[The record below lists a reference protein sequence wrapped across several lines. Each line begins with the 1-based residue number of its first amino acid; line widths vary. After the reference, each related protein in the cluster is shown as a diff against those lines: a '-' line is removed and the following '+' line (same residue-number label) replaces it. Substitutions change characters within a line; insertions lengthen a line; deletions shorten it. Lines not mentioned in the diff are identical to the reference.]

1 MSGQP
6 AKGPVAGD
14 PDRGDDVRA
23 MFGRIAP
30 TYDRANRVMSMG
42 IDTLW
47 RKRAIAALGDRVQ
60 GPCLDLCAGTM
71 DLTLALLDA
80 GSEHVTALDF
90 AAPMLE
96 VGKTRL
102 PDNAPVTVV
111 VGDAQDLPLEPGF
124 TGGLCGFGLRNV
136 PDNRLAL
143 EELFRV
149 LVPGGRFAVLEFFNP
164 TTTVA
169 KAFHGVVCNVM
180 VPTVGGLISGETAA
194 YKYLSDSMTTYLS
207 RAEFEAIATDVGFT
221 VRQGM
226 ELVPPIAGLVVL
238 ERP

>member
-1 MSGQP
+1 
-6 AKGPVAGD
+6 
-14 PDRGDDVRA
+14 

-30 TYDRANRVMSMG
+30 SYDRANRVMSMG

-47 RKRAIAALGDRVQ
+47 RKRAIAALGDQVK
-60 GPCLDLCAGTM
+60 GPCLDLCAGTL

-90 AAPMLE
+90 SAPMLE

-102 PDNAPVTVV
+102 PENAPVTVV

-149 LVPGGRFAVLEFFNP
+149 LVPGGRFAVVEFFTP
-164 TTTVA
+164 TTVVA
-169 KAFHGVVCNVM
+169 KGFHGVVCNVM
-180 VPTVGGLISGETAA
+180 VPIVGGLISGDSPA
-194 YKYLSDSMTTYLS
+194 YQYLSDSMMTYMT

-221 VRQGM
+221 VLQGR
-226 ELVPPIAGLVVL
+226 ELLPPIAGLVVL